1 MFAIKKIKRNQD
13 SLEIFVKIS
22 AISGFTVLM
31 LTDDIGVAV
40 LTSILTFLFAKAW
53 ETYRIYSIK
62 SMLQKSNISDIDMM
76 NGVEFENFLA
86 QLFASRGYKVELTAT
101 SGDNGADLILNRGK
115 KRIVVQV
122 KRYSKPVGVKA
133 IQEVNSSIKVYKA
146 NEAWVVTNN
155 EYTRAAIALAKVN
168 DVHLIGRNQLIK
180 LIAQAN
186 SIHKPKIFANFWK
199 FNFQDKI
206 RKI

>member
-1 MFAIKKIKRNQD
+1 MVFAIKKIKNNQN
-13 SLEIFVKIS
+13 SLEILVKLS
-22 AISGFTVLM
+22 AISGITVLM
-31 LTDDIGVAV
+31 LTDDIGLAV

-53 ETYRIYSIK
+53 KIYRTYSIN
-62 SMLQKSNISDIDMM
+62 SMIQKSNISDIDMM

-86 QLFASRGYKVELTAT
+86 QLFASRGYKVELTAM

-115 KRIVVQV
+115 RRIVVQV
-122 KRYSKPVGVKA
+122 KRYSKPVGLKA

-180 LIAQAN
+180 LITQAN
-186 SIHKPKIFANFWK
+186 SIHQPKLFANFWEV
-199 FNFQDKI
+199 
-206 RKI
+206 